1 MVKHARIIIS
11 NFEIDNSL
19 SIRYFFLNFIRKQI
33 CSTKYV
39 RQIDISVLSH
49 NKLKCDSIL
58 CRTLNVTGKI
68 HVKGKDRDL
77 RTFRKISCYIMQ
89 DDHLLPHL
97 SVEESMMCSANLKL
111 TEKMSSRE
119 KEERVS
125 H

>member
-1 MVKHARIIIS
+1 MVKHARIILS

-19 SIRYFFLNFIRKQI
+19 SICYFFLNFIRKQI

-39 RQIDISVLSH
+39 RQIDICVLSH

-68 HVKGKDRDL
+68 LVKGKDRDL

>member
-1 MVKHARIIIS
+1 MKSVLNIIVKLFPGCELIS
-11 NFEIDNSL
+11 NQRLQIF
-19 SIRYFFLNFIRKQI
+19 YFI
-33 CSTKYV
+33 
-39 RQIDISVLSH
+39 
-49 NKLKCDSIL
+49 

-111 TEKMSSRE
+111 TEKMSSQE

-125 H
+125 ALL